1 MKKWLKRIGLLI
13 VSLIVLFAAALAYGF
28 FIEPKRLVLMK
39 ETVTVPNFS
48 PALNGFKIVAISDI
62 HGGSNGVTEARLRE
76 LVEKANQQDPDLIVL
91 LGDYVSETHYDR
103 SALKKPEGT
112 DRTELRMPV
121 SIIADNLA
129 GFKARYGVYA
139 VIGNHDWWHNQTR
152 VRKEFERVGITIL
165 ENDVKQIKVGDE
177 TINLWGIEDYWKSR
191 RVPLTDAYDKI
202 AVKKNIIAITH
213 NPGSLLK
220 APAEISLM
228 LAGHS
233 HGGQVN
239 FPIYGPHPFVND
251 IRFMKGKTVV
261 DGKHIF
267 VTSGVGCTG
276 PQIRFRVP
284 PEIAVVTVNAA
295 AE

>member
-1 MKKWLKRIGLLI
+1 MKKWLKRIGVVI
-13 VSLIVLFAAALAYGF
+13 VSLLVLLAAALAYGY
-28 FIEPKRLVLMK
+28 FIEPKRLVVTK
-39 ETVTVPNFS
+39 ETVAAPNFS
-48 PALNGFKIVAISDI
+48 PTLNGLKIVAISDI

-76 LVEKANQQDPDLIVL
+76 LVEKTNQLDPDLIVL
-91 LGDYVSETHYDR
+91 LGDYVSESRLDR
-103 SALKKPEGT
+103 SALKTPGGAN
-112 DRTELRMPV
+112 RTELRMPV
-121 SIIADNLA
+121 TVIADNLS

-139 VIGNHDWWHNQTR
+139 VIGNHDWWYNQAGIK
-152 VRKEFERVGITIL
+152 KEFERVGIKVL
-165 ENDVKQIKVGDE
+165 ENEVEQIPIREEVL
-177 TINLWGIEDYWKSR
+177 NLWGVEDYWKNR
-191 RVPLTDAYDKI
+191 KVPIRDSYEKI
-202 AVKKNIIAITH
+202 ADKKNIIAITH
-213 NPGSLLK
+213 NPDSLLK
-220 APAEISLM
+220 APDGISLM

-261 DGKHIF
+261 DGKPIF

-295 AE
+295 Q